1 MYHAPLGLKSHKNHN
16 FKPLCLVLT
25 HAQIQEFS
33 PGGSRSNWQK
43 SSDNV
48 FFFFFFFLLV
58 LSLFY
63 RSQMVY
69 FKENYH
75 FHGSRGGPTFT
86 RGVQLLSG
94 GGGCPIAYSY
104 RNPYN
109 LWFSRGGGG
118 SGPPVPPL
126 DPHLWLAQIGTLCLI
141 AVPPEQAAHIPKE
154 GT

>member
-1 MYHAPLGLKSHKNHN
+1 MYHPPLGLKITQKHN
-16 FKPLCLVLT
+16 FKPLCLVLA
-25 HAQIQEFS
+25 HARIQEFS
-33 PGGSRSNWQK
+33 PGGGGGGVQVKLTKK

-48 FFFFFFFLLV
+48 FSFFFFLV

-94 GGGCPIAYSY
+94 GGGGPIAYS
-104 RNPYN
+104 
-109 LWFSRGGGG
+109 L
-118 SGPPVPPL
+118 
-126 DPHLWLAQIGTLCLI
+126 
-141 AVPPEQAAHIPKE
+141 
-154 GT
+154 